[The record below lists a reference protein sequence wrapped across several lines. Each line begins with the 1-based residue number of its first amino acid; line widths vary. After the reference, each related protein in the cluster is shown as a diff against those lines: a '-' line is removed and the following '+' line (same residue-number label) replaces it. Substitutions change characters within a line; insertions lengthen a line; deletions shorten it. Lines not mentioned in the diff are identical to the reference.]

1 MVLRQIL
8 DQLQQLNNPF
18 EKAFEMPE
26 NQEEF
31 LSKIKEKEIFKLE
44 NCADVYKLG
53 DLSKPLGKGS
63 YATVHRVV
71 LVRRAA
77 IRHEEDPIRSVEV
90 FRKGKG

>member
-31 LSKIKEKEIFKLE
+31 LSKIEEKEIFKLE

-71 LVRRAA
+71 RRSDGQQFAMKRILYA
-77 IRHEEDPIRSVEV
+77 Q
-90 FRKGKG
+90 